1 MLNEVAERGGDT
13 LAQVLLA
20 WGLRRGYVVLPKS
33 STPSRIDSNLWVPT
47 LNDADFEVVNK
58 VAEGR
63 HTWFVNM
70 KDTFGCD
77 VRPTRSSLANSQGN
91 TRRSIGGVWSRHGES
106 GFGQREN

>member
-1 MLNEVAERGGDT
+1 MGEKVWTNPMLNEVAERSGDT

-33 STPSRIDSNLWVPT
+33 STPSRIDSNLQVPT

-63 HTWFVNM
+63 HTRFINM

-77 VRPTRSSLANSQGN
+77 VRAD
-91 TRRSIGGVWSRHGES
+91 EK
-106 GFGQREN
+106 